1 MREGASLPAFTIAVE
16 VRFNDVD
23 GMGHVNNA
31 LYLTYLE
38 HCRMRFFTEVAG
50 SKSERDFPFILA
62 HAALDYRSP
71 MKLGA
76 APQVRMWTSRIGG
89 KSWDFDYEI
98 KDRKNGTV
106 YATAKTV
113 QVAYDYK
120 LEKSTELAG
129 SLKAFVK
136 SLMP

>member
-1 MREGASLPAFTIAVE
+1 MPAFTIPIE

-62 HAALDYRSP
+62 HAALDYKSP
-71 MKLGA
+71 IKMSA
-76 APQVRMWTSRIGG
+76 QPQVKMWTSRIGG

-98 KDRKNGTV
+98 KDRKSGVV
-106 YATAKTV
+106 YATGKTV

-120 LEKSTELAG
+120 IEKSDVLEGALLDLVKG
-129 SLKAFVK
+129 LK
-136 SLMP
+136 P

>member
-1 MREGASLPAFTIAVE
+1 MPAFTIALE

-62 HAALDYRSP
+62 HAALDYKSP
-71 MKLGA
+71 IRMNA
-76 APQVRMWTSRIGG
+76 QPQVKMWTSRIGG

-98 KDRKNGTV
+98 KDRKTSVV
-106 YATAKTV
+106 YATGKTV
-113 QVAYDYK
+113 QVSYDYK
-120 LEKSTELAG
+120 LEKSDLLEGPL
-129 SLKAFVK
+129 LDLVK
-136 SLMP
+136 GLRP

>member
-1 MREGASLPAFTIAVE
+1 MPAFTIPVD

-62 HAALDYRSP
+62 HAALDYKSP
-71 MKLGA
+71 IKMNA
-76 APQVRMWTSRIGG
+76 QPQVKMWTSRIGG

-98 KDRKNGTV
+98 KDRKNGVV
-106 YATAKTV
+106 YATGKTV

-120 LEKSTELAG
+120 LEKSDMLEGALLDLVKG
-129 SLKAFVK
+129 LK
-136 SLMP
+136 P

>member
-1 MREGASLPAFTIAVE
+1 MPAFTVPVD

-62 HAALDYRSP
+62 HAALDYKVP
-71 MKLGA
+71 IKMNA
-76 APQVRMWTSRIGG
+76 QPQVKMWTSRIGG

-98 KDRKNGTV
+98 KDRKTGAV
-106 YATAKTV
+106 YATGKTV

-120 LEKSTELAG
+120 LEKSDMLDGALLDLVKG
-129 SLKAFVK
+129 LK
-136 SLMP
+136 P

>member
-1 MREGASLPAFTIAVE
+1 MPPFTIPVE

-50 SKSERDFPFILA
+50 SRSERDFPFILA
-62 HAALDYRSP
+62 HAALDYKSP
-71 MKLGA
+71 IKMNA
-76 APQVRMWTSRIGG
+76 QPQVKMWTSRIGG

-98 KDRKNGTV
+98 KDRKTAVV
-106 YATAKTV
+106 YATGKTV
-113 QVAYDYK
+113 QVAYDYQ
-120 LEKSTELAG
+120 LEKSDALEGELKQ
-129 SLKAFVK
+129 LVK
-136 SLMP
+136 GLQP

>member
-1 MREGASLPAFTIAVE
+1 MPAFTVPIDL
-16 VRFNDVD
+16 RFNDVD

-50 SKSERDFPFILA
+50 SRSERDFPFILA
-62 HAALDYRSP
+62 HAALDYKSP
-71 MKLGA
+71 IKMNA
-76 APQVRMWTSRIGG
+76 QPQVKMWTSRIGG

-98 KDRKNGTV
+98 KDRKTGVV
-106 YATAKTV
+106 YATGKTV

-120 LEKSTELAG
+120 LEKSDMLEGALLDLVKG
-129 SLKAFVK
+129 LK
-136 SLMP
+136 P

>member
-1 MREGASLPAFTIAVE
+1 MPAFTIPVD

-62 HAALDYRSP
+62 HAALDYKSP
-71 MKLGA
+71 IKMNA
-76 APQVRMWTSRIGG
+76 QPQVKMWTSRIGG

-98 KDRKNGTV
+98 KDRKTAVV
-106 YATAKTV
+106 YATGKTV

-120 LEKSTELAG
+120 IEKSDMLEGALLDLVKG
-129 SLKAFVK
+129 LK
-136 SLMP
+136 P

>member
-1 MREGASLPAFTIAVE
+1 MGAFSCTVD

-50 SKSERDFPFILA
+50 STSERDFPFILA
-62 HAALDYRSP
+62 HAALDYKNP
-71 MKLGA
+71 MKMNA
-76 APQVRMWTSRIGG
+76 QPSVKMWTSRIGG

-98 KDRKNGTV
+98 KDKKTAIV
-106 YATAKTV
+106 YATGKTV

-120 LEKSTELAG
+120 LEKSDMLG
-129 SLKAFVK
+129 GKLMDLVKGLK
-136 SLMP
+136 P

>member
-1 MREGASLPAFTIAVE
+1 MPAFIVPVD

-62 HAALDYRSP
+62 HAALDYKSP
-71 MKLGA
+71 IKMNA
-76 APQVRMWTSRIGG
+76 QPQVKMWTSRIGG

-98 KDRKNGTV
+98 KDRKTAVV
-106 YATAKTV
+106 YATGKTV

-120 LEKSTELAG
+120 LEKSDMLEGPLLDLVKG
-129 SLKAFVK
+129 LK
-136 SLMP
+136 P

>member
-1 MREGASLPAFTIAVE
+1 MPPFQIPVE

-38 HCRMRFFTEVAG
+38 HCRMRFFTEVGG
-50 SKSERDFPFILA
+50 SRSERDFPFILA
-62 HAALDYRSP
+62 HAAVDYKTP
-71 MKLGA
+71 MKMDA
-76 APQVRMWTSRIGG
+76 SPIVKMWTARIGG

-98 KDRKNGTV
+98 RDAKTSVV
-106 YATAKTV
+106 YATGKTV

-129 SLKAFVK
+129 RLKELVK
-136 SLMP
+136 GLL

>member
-1 MREGASLPAFTIAVE
+1 MPAFTIPIE

-62 HAALDYRSP
+62 HAALDYKSP
-71 MKLGA
+71 IKMNA
-76 APQVRMWTSRIGG
+76 QPQVKMWTSRIGG

-98 KDRKNGTV
+98 KDRKTAVV
-106 YATAKTV
+106 YATGKTV

-120 LEKSTELAG
+120 LEKSDMLDGALLDLVKG
-129 SLKAFVK
+129 LK
-136 SLMP
+136 P